1 MVPTPLSF
9 TLHVILDDVL
19 AIPLIPALSTSF
31 AFHGSPFLLIGLD
44 NLLPGGYKAPD
55 GRLVALSTSFA
66 FHGSPFLLIGLDNL
80 LPGGYKLFRH
90 PLPSTA
96 LLSFSLAWTISCQEA
111 TRYVAVPTLSDASD
125 ASLLHPPRHPRRC
138 AHYPAHSWSDSG
150 RSFCFRAPD
159 GRLVALSTSFAFHGS
174 PFLLIGL
181 DNLLPGGYK
190 SKYPPSFNA
199 HFNGRL
205 MSSLMSLLRSSMILT
220 WVLLVYAI
228 ITPTS
233 C

>member
-1 MVPTPLSF
+1 MPLSF
-9 TLHVILDDVL
+9 TLHIILDDVL

-44 NLLPGGYKAPD
+44 NLLPGG
-55 GRLVALSTSFA
+55 
-66 FHGSPFLLIGLDNL
+66 
-80 LPGGYKLFRH
+80 
-90 PLPSTA
+90 
-96 LLSFSLAWTISCQEA
+96 
-111 TRYVAVPTLSDASD
+111 
-125 ASLLHPPRHPRRC
+125 
-138 AHYPAHSWSDSG
+138 
-150 RSFCFRAPD
+150 
-159 GRLVALSTSFAFHGS
+159 
-174 PFLLIGL
+174 
-181 DNLLPGGYK
+181 K